1 MYEMNIKSLN
11 RTGDSVKKKSK
22 KLYLEG
28 KSLSSKKKTKLLELS
43 KVNLR
48 PIKINL

>member
-28 KSLSSKKKTKLLELS
+28 KSLSSKKKKPNFW
-43 KVNLR
+43 NLAKS
-48 PIKINL
+48 IYDQ